1 MPKQTEEQKILTLKQ
16 VRMPLIIWMIMIGF
30 VALYVLSTS
39 AFAVGEHVRE
49 ITSNQILVRPNQFN
63 HAAILTVVLLGTACL
78 IFSIW
83 IGPWLYQKRPWEMI
97 CVPIVLLIVLVAIL
111 PISAPIIMVGTYP
124 VLMIESLIAYRR
136 PQIILTGV
144 TIIYIALWLVYSF
157 IIGWRLALIT
167 LQSFIFVVLIVIYY
181 WHLYQQQ
188 LSERRRV
195 EELYNELQLAYKQ
208 VEASAIRSER
218 QRVARELHD
227 TLTQGIAAIV
237 MQLEAADSFLDQGN
251 VKRAKQIINSST
263 VEARKTLRQSRIT
276 LTDLRETTEE
286 SLPARLQLAT
296 EAIEKNYQIN
306 TTIKLGDIPDYS
318 PSQLTEITRIVTE
331 ALTNVAKHAQT
342 NQALISSQLNNNIF
356 KLKVIDFGV
365 GFKPQNKEK
374 TGHYGLDGL
383 QERATRLDG
392 VVTVISTPGEGTT
405 VTLTMSAKR
414 KELD

>member
-1 MPKQTEEQKILTLKQ
+1 MPKLTEKQKVQTLKQ
-16 VRMPLIIWMIMIGF
+16 VRMPLIIWMVMIGF

-39 AFAVGEHVRE
+39 AFAVGEHTQVYPKGQM
-49 ITSNQILVRPNQFN
+49 IIHLHQYSHATIL
-63 HAAILTVVLLGTACL
+63 ALVLLMLGSL
-78 IFSIW
+78 IFAIW
-83 IGPWLYQKRPWEMI
+83 IGPWLYTKRPWEMV
-97 CVPIVLLIVLVAIL
+97 CVPIVLLVIAVIIV
-111 PISAPIIMVGTYP
+111 PMSAPVIMVGTYP
-124 VLMIESLIAYRR
+124 VLMINSIIAYRR

-144 TIIYIALWLVYSF
+144 TLIYAALWVVYFFLV
-157 IIGWRLALIT
+157 GWWLALIT

-227 TLTQGIAAIV
+227 TLTQGLAAIV

-263 VEARKTLRQSRIT
+263 AEARKTLQQSRIT
-276 LTDLRETTEE
+276 LTDLREATEE

-306 TTIKLGDIPDYS
+306 TTIKLGNIPDYS

-342 NQALISSQLNNNIF
+342 DQALISSQLNNDIF
-356 KLKVIDFGV
+356 KLKVIDFGA
-365 GFKPQNKEK
+365 GFKPQDKEK

-383 QERATRLDG
+383 QERATRLGG

-405 VTLTMSAKR
+405 VTLTMPAKR